1 MTYCAKC
8 GIMNPDDLVFCQK
21 CGTRLQS
28 AQDAAQPQS
37 AQGAHTVNN
46 YYYGRL
52 RHRDRKRLGRQGQ
65 GIAPP
70 ILAEKEVIK
79 EIVLLPCA
87 YCGSLMPQTST
98 VCPHCGARR
107 KV

>member
-1 MTYCAKC
+1 
-8 GIMNPDDLVFCQK
+8 MNPDDAVFCQK

-28 AQDAAQPQS
+28 AQNVAQLQS
-37 AQGAHTVNN
+37 APGTSTVNN

-52 RHRDRKRLGRQGQ
+52 KHRDRKRLRREGQ
-65 GIAPP
+65 AMAPP
-70 ILAEKEVIK
+70 VLAEKEVIK

-98 VCPHCGARR
+98 VCPHCGAKR
-107 KV
+107 KA